1 MVNVPGWFYLM
12 YPLVRFVNVV
22 YHLII
27 YMMNRRLFHY
37 ILDQRLLIY
46 VFYFMG
52 NDMVM
57 NNDWSRFLIIIR
69 IITTFITT
77 FISTFII
84 VMIILRIVIMLVFNW
99 CLNISFVVYFWM
111 L

>member
-1 MVNVPGWFYLM
+1 M
-12 YPLVRFVNVV
+12 
-22 YHLII
+22 
-27 YMMNRRLFHY
+27 
-37 ILDQRLLIY
+37 IY

-52 NDMVM
+52 YDMVM

-69 IITTFITT
+69 VITAFITT

-84 VMIILRIVIMLVFNW
+84 VMRILRIVIMLVFDW

-111 L
+111 